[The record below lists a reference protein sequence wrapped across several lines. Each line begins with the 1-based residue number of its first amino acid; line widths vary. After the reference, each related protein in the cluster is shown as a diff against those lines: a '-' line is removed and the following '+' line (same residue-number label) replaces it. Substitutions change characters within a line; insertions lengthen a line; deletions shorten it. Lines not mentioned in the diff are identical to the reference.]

1 MIKFIPYTVIAVLI
15 VGAVLVVSGKL
26 KSESQNETA
35 TTTEQQEEVT
45 GDAGP
50 SAVPVSQINLD
61 TKGSVNTAID
71 AELKQLEQE
80 LQGVSGADFDS
91 SGLTDTQLGL

>member
-35 TTTEQQEEVT
+35 TTTEQEEVT

-80 LQGVSGADFDS
+80 LQGVSGADFDA
-91 SGLTDTQLGL
+91 SGLSDTKLGL

>member
-1 MIKFIPYTVIAVLI
+1 MTKFIPYTVIAVLI

-26 KSESQNETA
+26 KSESQNEI
-35 TTTEQQEEVT
+35 TTTEQEEVT